1 MPIKSLV
8 FLCLISLLAPIW
20 LSVSAANLAKN
31 AFVSNDDGGVH
42 PTILSVAPLTLAAVS
57 IVNMGLQNDSA
68 SQSLEATAAA
78 APDSMQVLSSRPLY
92 LSPDPNGALMIPQ
105 EIKDQVIVTNGNFLK
120 WMKFADTLKTKPIDS
135 IKSGDHKNTRPT
147 WIIATILVL
156 MFAIAMVRRFFP
168 LDFYVIVEAYFKD
181 RLLQQVSKEDNM
193 ATSWPY
199 IFLYII
205 FSFTLGLFLLMLDA
219 YANQS
224 QSLLTL
230 NNFFKVSLIVGV
242 LFIVKILLIRFV
254 SFIFELNKLVREYI
268 AVLYLV
274 YFNSMLILLP
284 AVLILSLLPTAY
296 FTIVISLSIILIFIL
311 FIYRFL
317 RTAFHLFG
325 NLRFSIFYLILYLCC
340 LEIAPILILVR
351 TLSK

>member
-20 LSVSAANLAKN
+20 PSVSAANLAKN
-31 AFVSNDDGGVH
+31 AFVRNDDSGAH
-42 PTILSVAPLTLAAVS
+42 PTILSIAPLALTAVS
-57 IVNMGLQNDSA
+57 TVNMTLQKDSL
-68 SQSLEATAAA
+68 SQSSEYTVA
-78 APDSMQVLSSRPLY
+78 APNTMQALSYRPLY

-105 EIKDQVIVTNGNFLK
+105 EIKNQVIVTNGNFLK

-135 IKSGDHKNTRPT
+135 IKNGDHKNTRPT

-224 QSLLTL
+224 QSLLTF

-242 LFIVKILLIRFV
+242 LFIVKILFIRFV

-296 FTIVISLSIILIFIL
+296 FTIIISLSIILIFIL